1 MITKLN
7 LQNWRTH
14 KETELD
20 FGNGTNVIVGVMG
33 SGKSSL
39 VNALSYSLFG
49 TFPALKSKQ
58 VTLNEIIMNKPNQC
72 DLSQTKVEF
81 NHGDKKY
88 SVERKIKLDG
98 TNEAKLYCEGE
109 LKAGPKQKDVNEKVE
124 GLLGLSYE
132 LFSRAVYAE
141 QNEMDFFLRLTPS
154 ERKRKFD
161 DLLELSRYEE
171 ARKNAISLQNQI
183 LKDNKQKLEFI
194 GQQKKNIE
202 NQEKEKLV
210 EQISLSEKEI
220 DVLNKKNQ
228 DIEKEIG
235 ELEKIYQELN
245 KKEETHKKMENELI
259 RIKTRFEGL
268 QTDIEKNKS
277 LSLEEIKVVLE
288 LKKSELK
295 KEMSQL
301 EILKKDNK
309 VSEEAEKKLKEEI
322 NVLKYQLTEN
332 SKELSSI
339 GKLEGKC
346 PTCKQELDLKHK
358 EKLEKEINE
367 KNNKIDNVLKKQEQ
381 EIHKLSDTNLGLEKK
396 IKEIEKIIEEK
407 RKEEY
412 KLESMEKEA
421 KQIDEKKK
429 ELDELKLKIPKIQKE
444 IKETDFDKTK
454 LENSRKKYFETKS
467 EKELITEKIKSKE
480 DLIKNYKET
489 LEKIEKI
496 QTSITEMEKEYT
508 QSEEAAKKAGIFNNC
523 LIATQQELREAM
535 LATINIAMTKIWEA
549 IYPYQDYLDARLSV
563 VENGYDLQVQTR
575 SNGWVRVE
583 GILSGGERSA
593 AALCIRIAFALVL
606 TKQLS
611 MLILDEPTHNL
622 DSNAVEKLST
632 MLREEI
638 PTLVEQTFV
647 ITHDK
652 ELENAASSN
661 LYLLNRNK
669 DSDEPTKVE
678 VKPIV

>member
-396 IKEIEKIIEEK
+396 IKEIKKIIEEK